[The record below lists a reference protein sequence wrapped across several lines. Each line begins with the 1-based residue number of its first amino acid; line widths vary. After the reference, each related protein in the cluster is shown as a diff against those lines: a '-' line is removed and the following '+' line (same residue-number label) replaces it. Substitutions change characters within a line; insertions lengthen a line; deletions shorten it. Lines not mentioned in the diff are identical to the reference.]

1 MKTKSCLAVLL
12 LLPAVLFAQDQDD
25 ACLLEPEA
33 DRRVELFDTAQRA
46 WLEYRDATCELVAE
60 RDRDDLRAEAVATCL
75 AFYDRERDFEL
86 RLMSRVLTFTNVRSI
101 LESE

>member
-1 MKTKSCLAVLL
+1 MKTRLYLAIVL
-12 LLPAVLFAQDQDD
+12 LLPAFAFAQDA
-25 ACLLEPEA
+25 ACLDEPET

-46 WLEYRDATCELVAE
+46 WLEYRDATCELMSE
-60 RDRDDLRAEAVATCL
+60 RDREDLRTEARATCL
-75 AFYDRERDFEL
+75 AFYDLERTFEL

>member
-12 LLPAVLFAQDQDD
+12 LLVPAFVFAEDVD
-25 ACLLEPEA
+25 CLVDPEGE
-33 DRRVELFDTAQRA
+33 RRIELFDTAQRA

-60 RDRDDLRAEAVATCL
+60 RDRDDLRAEALATCL

-86 RLMSRVLTFTNVRSI
+86 RLMRRVLTFTNVRSI
-101 LESE
+101 LEAE